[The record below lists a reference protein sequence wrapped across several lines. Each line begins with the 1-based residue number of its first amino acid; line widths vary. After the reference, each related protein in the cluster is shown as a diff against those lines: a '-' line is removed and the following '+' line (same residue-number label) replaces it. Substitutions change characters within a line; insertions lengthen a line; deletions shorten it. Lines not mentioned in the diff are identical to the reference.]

1 MLYRNMTLENML
13 NIQKN
18 MQLTYK
24 HFHLLYVKAMK
35 SEDSS
40 LAAYSF
46 SVVVL
51 LTSRQCDYASIN
63 IQMKKVSCL
72 FATTEELSIY
82 V

>member
-1 MLYRNMTLENML
+1 ML
-13 NIQKN
+13 NVQKN

-24 HFHLLYVKAMK
+24 RIHLLCVKTTK

-46 SVVVL
+46 NILAL
-51 LTSRQCDYASIN
+51 LTSRQCNYATIN
-63 IQMKKVSCL
+63 IQTKNCVG
-72 FATTEELSIY
+72 